1 MKEERKKERM
11 KERKKER
18 KKEKKREVCD
28 VKDNFDILEV
38 CFTSQPYSY
47 FRL

>member
-38 CFTSQPYSY
+38 CFTSQPYSN